1 MSVRMPTE
9 SNAVGRTFSVAL
21 VGLAC
26 RFPGAADV
34 AEFWS
39 LLKAGKDAVTEIPD
53 DRWDVDAYYHPDSA
67 KPGKMYTRAGGFIAD
82 IDKFDAGFFG
92 ISPREARR
100 IDPQQRLLLEL
111 TWEAFESAGIVPARV
126 AGSHAGV
133 FVGISV
139 SDYAALQREEPDQ
152 VDPYVMSGS
161 ALSNA
166 ANRISYIFDFHGPS
180 FIVDTACSSS
190 LVAVH
195 EACVSLWTGESS
207 LAIAAGVHALL
218 SPSATVGFSKARML
232 SPTGRC
238 RPFDA
243 AGDGYVRSEG
253 GGVVILQPLA
263 QAIADKNPIYAVI
276 VGSGVNSDGRTAGL
290 AMPNQAAQEALL
302 RRVYRDAGIDPGEIA
317 YVEAHGTGTSVG
329 DPIECA
335 SLGTVFGAPRAPGD
349 CCRIGSVKS
358 NIGHLE
364 PASGIA
370 GLLKVVLALRHR
382 AIPRTLHFTVP
393 NPKIP
398 FEELNLSV
406 VSKHTEL
413 APGRLTMGVNS
424 FGFGGTNAHVV
435 VREPDAPLAAA
446 ASQHAETEGQEA
458 QLLLISAHDPEA
470 LKSLALRYAE
480 LLSSPMAPAFSAVCR
495 TAATRRTHHQHRLAT
510 FGRTG
515 NEVAAQLEAFVAGDS
530 PPRLAEGH
538 ARTPPVRLAMVFS
551 GNGSQWRGMGQ
562 DLLTDPFIAEC
573 IERVDATLSQLSG
586 WSVKDALLSSK
597 PANLFDRTE
606 IAQPALFALQIAMLE
621 WLGAHGI
628 AAEAMLGHSVGE
640 VSAAYGAGILSLAE
654 ACRVIVE
661 RSRAQGRTA
670 GTGRMAALG
679 LSPENA
685 AALIAAYGEALTIA
699 AVNAPNSVT
708 VAGDAAAID
717 ALGGELEASQVFFR
731 PLDLDYAFHSRCMD
745 PIRETLLDRLDGLA
759 PRDGRLRFVS
769 TVTGTTIEGNRLDA
783 EYWWDNIRRP
793 VQFAPAIESLRA
805 EGFNVFLEIGPHP
818 ILDTYL
824 RDCLKI
830 AGGQGVSIPT
840 LRRRE
845 PERDALWLT
854 LGRCYAA
861 GVAIDYDALYPRD
874 CPFVPLPAYPWQR
887 ERYWF
892 AEDGEVEASSS
903 RRKHPLLG
911 KRLPAIDGI
920 WKNRLDP
927 ALLAWLADHVVQTS
941 TVLPGAAYIE
951 MAVSSVL
958 STRDCDGVEIEA
970 FEIRRPLVIAAGA
983 EPSVEV
989 ALSADEGTF
998 RLHTNETRG
1007 TALSPVAVARAVPLA
1022 GSRSERLAPVAAI
1035 RARMGKRIDG
1045 VELYRRFTARGL
1057 IYGPAFQGI
1066 AEAWAGKDEALGRIA
1081 VPAAVGAELGEYHM
1095 HPALLDACL
1104 QVTLATVAE
1113 QPDEDR
1119 QGVFVP
1125 SKAERIRFYGG
1136 GERITWCHVT
1146 VLHSGARSIVI
1157 RALVLGNAGAIIAE
1171 IDGLRLHRV
1180 DLGGGGEIPAYQ
1192 WHYQLQPAAHD
1203 ADGAELP
1210 RPQALAPFFFS
1221 SNAGEGERDEETRSL
1236 LDRVA
1241 ATYAGKALAQIV
1253 DGGHRFTVSQVIAE
1267 RGVAPEL
1274 EHYLGKLLALASRAG
1289 MAERDGAGWR
1299 LAGSSA
1305 AAEPL
1310 WREAIARYPAHL
1322 ASLQLIARFG
1332 AAIPEILQSRID
1344 PLDLLSAEPG
1354 FDAVE
1359 QLYDCDPLFRRANE
1373 AAAGM
1378 MRELCHAMPRTRS
1391 LRIIEIRG
1399 GTGGLAGALLAAV
1412 PADRVEYL
1420 FTDPAEA
1427 AVARAEARFR
1437 GLSFVRSAVLDP
1449 DKEIAE
1455 QGFAPDQYDLVV
1467 AGAPLIAQPD
1477 LGRDLAAMRILLKP
1491 GGLLLLM
1498 VPKECGFL
1506 DLACG
1511 MSPNNVGESEW
1522 RRLVLDA
1529 GFGEVVSRG
1538 YDDTIAARAVVIGR
1552 KPTAATRSPVTHEVD
1567 PATWLVLADDI
1578 AVDPAA
1584 AIVRALAPLGQR
1596 LVIARSGP
1604 RFDRLGLDRFDV
1616 PPADSNSY
1624 AELFRLLAADG
1635 VGRLHLVHLRGATEA
1650 VPADPLAAQRG
1661 GSFDLLIAAQ
1671 ALIAAGLAPSAR
1683 LTVVTSGAMPMAN
1696 GSGGCVHPWQA
1707 TLWGLTRTILN
1718 ERADISSRLIDLD
1731 PGATAAGSAEA
1742 LVEEILHRDDED
1754 EVLLRGG
1761 GRYVPRLTRWTAP
1774 PVLRDGPHE
1783 TGFRLTFA
1791 PGKAQ
1796 DGINLQRIAIP
1807 RPAAEEV
1814 AIRVR
1819 AAGINFRDVLQRIG
1833 LLPEEAFE
1841 GGFAGATL
1849 GMEFAGEVIEVGD
1862 GVDRFRPGDAVF
1874 GFGRDAFSSHLVA
1887 PAFGLFKK
1895 PASMSF
1901 EEAATLPVAAMTV
1914 YYSLHH
1920 LARLQKGERIL
1931 VQGAAGGVGLAAI
1944 QYAQSVGAEIFAS
1957 AGSVE
1962 KREFLRRLGAQHVV
1976 DSRSLAFADD
1986 IREITNGEGVDVVL
2000 NSIAGEAIH
2009 KGISI
2014 LRPYGRFVELGKR
2027 DFFANNKIGLQ
2038 PFRNNIQFF
2047 GVDVDR
2053 LLNDRP
2059 TLSGQLF
2066 AELAP
2071 LLEQRAFVPLPHRVF
2086 PIARA
2091 ADAFRCMQHSRHIGK
2106 IVLAIDASD
2115 RPAVVTATPETGLQL
2130 SPVASYLVTGGRSGF
2145 GLATAEWLVRKGARH
2160 LAVVG
2165 RSETTAP
2172 DAALAL
2178 GRLRQAG
2185 VAVHEFTVDIAE
2197 ADQVA
2202 HLIRRMQREM
2212 PPLRGIIHCAAV
2224 IQDSSLVNMT
2234 EAHFD
2239 NVLRPKIAGAWN
2251 LHQETLDQKLDFFVM
2266 YSSATT
2272 LFGNEGQGNYVAA
2285 NLYLEALAD
2294 YRRGL
2299 GLPGLAVAWGA
2310 IGEVG
2315 HLARNPVV
2323 ARMLGER
2330 LGVKLLAPAPALDRM
2345 EQAIL
2350 SGVSQITVA
2359 ELSWSRLAILPVV
2372 AKAPKFALVRESL
2385 DEAAKEATDG
2395 DFEAVRG
2402 HLAELPRTEAIS
2414 FAEQLLIKHVASIV
2428 GIAPARLAVDQSLL
2442 DLGMDSLMLV
2452 ELQMK
2457 LEKQCGIVISTL
2469 ELMDTTTVAKLAQR
2483 IVDHVGTAPATT
2495 ATLTAADPVA
2505 DPDQLEPSAEPEL
2518 VAALG
2523 RLLEDDLDRAK
2534 ERAL

>member
-9 SNAVGRTFSVAL
+9 SNAVGRTFPVAL
-21 VGLAC
+21 VGLSC

-39 LLKAGKDAVTEIPD
+39 LLEAGKDAITEVPD
-53 DRWDVDAYYHPDSA
+53 DRWDVDAYYHPDPA
-67 KPGKMYTRAGGFIAD
+67 KPGKMYTRAGGFIAN

-111 TWEAFESAGIVPARV
+111 TWEAFESAGIVPAQV
-126 AGSHAGV
+126 AGSNAGV

-238 RPFDA
+238 HPFDA

-263 QAIADKNPIYAVI
+263 QAIAEKNPIYAVI

-302 RRVYRDAGIDPGEIA
+302 RRVYRDAGIDPSEIA

-329 DPIECA
+329 DPIECGA
-335 SLGTVFGAPRAPGD
+335 LGTVLGASRAPGD

-370 GLLKVVLALRHR
+370 GLLKAVLALRHR

-406 VSKHTEL
+406 VSEYTEL

-424 FGFGGTNAHVV
+424 FGFGGTNAHIVI
-435 VREPDAPLAAA
+435 REPDAPVAAA
-446 ASQHAETEGQEA
+446 ARQHAETEGQEVE
-458 QLLLISAHDPEA
+458 LLPISAHDPEA

-480 LLSSPMAPAFSAVCR
+480 LLRSPTAPAFSAVCR
-495 TAATRRTHHQHRLAT
+495 TTATRRTHHQHRLAT

-530 PPRLAEGH
+530 PPRVAEGH

-573 IERVDATLSQLSG
+573 IERVDAMLSRLSG

-606 IAQPALFALQIAMLE
+606 IAQPALFALQVAMLE

-685 AALIAAYGEALTIA
+685 AALIAPYGEALTIA

-717 ALGGELEASQVFFR
+717 ALGNELEASQVFFR
-731 PLDLDYAFHSRCMD
+731 ALDLDYAFHSRCMD
-745 PIRETLLDRLDGLA
+745 PIREALLDRLDGLA

-793 VQFAPAIESLRA
+793 VQFAPAIESLSA

-824 RDCLKI
+824 RDCLKTT
-830 AGGQGVSIPT
+830 GGQGVSIPT

-845 PERDALWLT
+845 PERDALWLA

-892 AEDGEVEASSS
+892 VEDGEVEASSS
-903 RRKHPLLG
+903 RCKHPLLG

-927 ALLAWLADHVVQTS
+927 ALLAWLGDHAVQTS

-983 EPSVEV
+983 EPSVEI
-989 ALSADEGTF
+989 ALSVEEGTF

-1007 TALSPVAVARAVPLA
+1007 TALSPVAVARALPLA
-1022 GSRSERLAPVAAI
+1022 GSRSERLAPVDAI
-1035 RARMGKRIDG
+1035 KARMGKRIDR
-1045 VELYRRFTARGL
+1045 VDLYRRFTARGL

-1081 VPAAVGAELGEYHM
+1081 VPAAVGTELAEYHM

-1146 VLHSGARSIVI
+1146 VLHSGARSTII
-1157 RALVLGNAGAIIAE
+1157 RAVVIGNDGAIIAE

-1180 DLGGGGEIPAYQ
+1180 DFGGGGEIPAYQ
-1192 WHYQLQPAAHD
+1192 WHYQLRPAAHD

-1210 RPQALAPFFFS
+1210 RPPALAPFFFS

-1241 ATYAGKALAQIV
+1241 ATYAGEALAQIV
-1253 DGGHRFTVSQVIAE
+1253 DCGHRFTVSQVIAE

-1274 EHYLGKLLALASRAG
+1274 EHYLDNLLALASRAG

-1299 LAGSSA
+1299 LTRSSA

-1378 MRELCHAMPRTRS
+1378 VRQLWHTIPRARS
-1391 LRIIEIRG
+1391 LRILEMRG

-1420 FTDPAEA
+1420 FTDPSET
-1427 AVARAEARFR
+1427 AVARAEARFK
-1437 GLSFVRSAVLDP
+1437 GLSFVRCAVLDP

-1467 AGAPLIAQPD
+1467 ATASLIAQRD
-1477 LGRDLAAMRILLKP
+1477 VGRELAATRILLKP
-1491 GGLLLLM
+1491 GGFLLLM

-1506 DLACG
+1506 DLTCR
-1511 MSPNNVGESEW
+1511 MSPNNTSEGDW

-1529 GFGEVVSRG
+1529 GFGDVVSLG
-1538 YDDTIAARAVVIGR
+1538 YDDPIAARATAIGR
-1552 KPTAATRSPVTHEVD
+1552 KPATVQRSSIPREVD
-1567 PATWLVLADDI
+1567 PATWLILADDI

-1584 AIVRALAPLGQR
+1584 AVIRALAPHGQ
-1596 LVIARSGP
+1596 LVVVAHSSR
-1604 RFDRLGLDRFDV
+1604 RFDRFGLDPFDV

-1624 AELFRLLAADG
+1624 DELFRLLAADG
-1635 VGRLHLVHLRGATEA
+1635 VGGLHLVHLRGAAEA
-1650 VPADPLAAQRG
+1650 VSVDPLAAQRA
-1661 GSFDLLIAAQ
+1661 GSFDLLIAVQ
-1671 ALIAAGLAPSAR
+1671 ALIAAGMAPSAH
-1683 LTVVTSGAMPMAN
+1683 LTVVTSGAMPMADW
-1696 GSGGCVHPWQA
+1696 SGGCVRPWQA
-1707 TLWGLTRTILN
+1707 ALWGLTRTILN
-1718 ERADISSRLIDLD
+1718 ERADIHCRLIDLD
-1731 PGATAAGSAEA
+1731 PEAAPAAAGEA
-1742 LVEEILHRDDED
+1742 LVHELLHCDDED

-1761 GRYVPRLTRWTAP
+1761 GRYVPRLTRWTGSTA
-1774 PVLRDGPHE
+1774 LRDGTHE
-1783 TGFRLTFA
+1783 IGFRLTQVR
-1791 PGKAQ
+1791 AQ
-1796 DGINLQRIAIP
+1796 DGMVLQRIAVP
-1807 RPAAEEV
+1807 QPAAGEV
-1814 AIRVR
+1814 AVRVK
-1819 AAGINFRDVLQRIG
+1819 AAGVNFRDVLQRIG

-2000 NSIAGEAIH
+2000 NSIAGEAIP

-2027 DFFANNKIGLQ
+2027 DFFANSKIGLQ

-2053 LLNDRP
+2053 LLIDRP

-2091 ADAFRCMQHSRHIGK
+2091 AEAFRCMQHSRHIGK
-2106 IVLAIDASD
+2106 IVLAMDAGD
-2115 RPAVVTATPETGLQL
+2115 RPAIVAAKPETGLQL
-2130 SPVASYLVTGGRSGF
+2130 PPIASYLVTGGRGGF
-2145 GLATAEWLVRKGARH
+2145 GLATGEWLVRKGARH

-2178 GRLRQAG
+2178 EHLRQNG
-2185 VAVHEFTVDIAE
+2185 VAVHEFTVDIADP
-2197 ADQVA
+2197 DQVA
-2202 HLIRRMQREM
+2202 RLLRRMEREM

-2234 EAHFD
+2234 EANFHD
-2239 NVLRPKIAGAWN
+2239 VLRSKIAGAWN
-2251 LHQETLDQKLDFFVM
+2251 LHKETLDEKLDFFVM

-2330 LGVKLLAPAPALDRM
+2330 LGVKLLAPASALDRL

-2350 SGVSQITVA
+2350 SGVSQITLA
-2359 ELSWSRLAILPVV
+2359 ELSWSRLAILSVV
-2372 AKAPKFALVRESL
+2372 AKAPKFALVREAL
-2385 DEAAKEATDG
+2385 DEAANDATDG
-2395 DFEAVRG
+2395 DFEEVRG

-2414 FAEQLLIKHVASIV
+2414 FAEQLLIKHVAGIV
-2428 GIAPARLAVDQSLL
+2428 GIAPAKLAAGQSLL

-2457 LEKQCGIVISTL
+2457 LEKQCGIVMSTL

-2483 IVDHVGTAPATT
+2483 IVDHVGTAPVITPT
-2495 ATLTAADPVA
+2495 PEAAQQVP
-2505 DPDQLEPSAEPEL
+2505 DPDQLEPSTEPEFA
-2518 VAALG
+2518 AALG

>member
-1 MSVRMPTE
+1 MPTE
-9 SNAVGRTFSVAL
+9 SDAVGRTFPVAL

-39 LLKAGKDAVTEIPD
+39 LLKAGTDAVTEIPD
-53 DRWDVDAYYHPDSA
+53 DRWDVDAYYHPDPA

-126 AGSHAGV
+126 AESQTGV
-133 FVGISV
+133 FVGVSV

-161 ALSNA
+161 AISNA
-166 ANRISYIFDFHGPS
+166 ANRISYIFDLHGPS
-180 FIVDTACSSS
+180 FTVDTACSSS

-218 SPSATVGFSKARML
+218 SPSGSVGFSKARML

-253 GGVVILQPLA
+253 GAVVILRPLA
-263 QAIADKNPIYAVI
+263 QAIAEKNLVYAVI
-276 VGSGVNSDGRTAGL
+276 VGSGVNSDGRTTGL

-302 RRVYRDAGIDPGEIA
+302 RRVYRDAGIDPSEIA

-329 DPIECA
+329 DPIECGA
-335 SLGTVFGAPRAPGD
+335 LGTVLGASRAPGD

-370 GLLKVVLALRHR
+370 GLLKAVLALRHR

-406 VSKHTEL
+406 VSEYTEL

-424 FGFGGTNAHVV
+424 FGFGGTNAHIVI
-435 VREPDAPLAAA
+435 REPDAPVAAA
-446 ASQHAETEGQEA
+446 ARQHAETEGQEVE
-458 QLLLISAHDPEA
+458 LLPISAHDPEA

-480 LLSSPMAPAFSAVCR
+480 LLRSPTAPSFSALCR
-495 TAATRRTHHQHRLAT
+495 TAATRRTHHQHRLAA
-510 FGRTG
+510 FGRTPE
-515 NEVAAQLEAFVAGDS
+515 EVAAQFEAFAAGD
-530 PPRLAEGH
+530 PPPLLAQGH
-538 ARTPPVRLAMVFS
+538 VQTPPVRLAMVFS

-562 DLLTDPFIAEC
+562 DLLADPFIAEC
-573 IERVDATLSQLSG
+573 IERVDAPLSRLSG
-586 WSVKDALLSSK
+586 WSVKDALLSAE

-606 IAQPALFALQIAMLE
+606 IAQPALFALQVAMLE

-628 AAEAMLGHSVGE
+628 EPEAMLGHSVGE

-679 LSPENA
+679 QSPEDA

-745 PIRETLLDRLDGLA
+745 PIREGLLDRLVGLR
-759 PRDGRLRFVS
+759 PQDGRLRFVS
-769 TVTGTTIEGNRLDA
+769 TVSGTTIEGSRLDA
-783 EYWWDNIRRP
+783 GYWWDNIRRP

-824 RDCLKI
+824 RDCLKTT
-830 AGGQGVSIPT
+830 GGQGISIPT
-840 LRRRE
+840 LRRHE
-845 PERDALWLT
+845 PERDALWLA

-861 GVAIDYDALYPRD
+861 GVAIDYNALYPRD
-874 CPFVPLPAYPWQR
+874 CAFVPLPAYPWQR

-892 AEDGEVEASSS
+892 AEDGEVGVSSS

-927 ALLAWLADHVVQTS
+927 ELLAWLADHVVQTS

-983 EPSVEV
+983 EPLVEV
-989 ALSADEGTF
+989 ALSAEDGTF
-998 RLHTNETRG
+998 RLHANETRG
-1007 TALSPVAVARAVPLA
+1007 TALPPVAIARALPLA
-1022 GSRSERLAPVAAI
+1022 GSQSERLAPVDAI

-1113 QPDEDR
+1113 QSDEHR

-1125 SKAERIRFYGG
+1125 SKAERIRYYGG
-1136 GERITWCHVT
+1136 GQRITWCHVT

-1157 RALVLGNAGAIIAE
+1157 RALVLGNDGATIAE

-1180 DLGGGGEIPAYQ
+1180 DVGGGGEIPAYQ
-1192 WHYQLQPAAHD
+1192 WHYQLRPAAHD
-1203 ADGAELP
+1203 ANGADLP
-1210 RPQALAPFFFS
+1210 RPPALAPFFFPA
-1221 SNAGEGERDEETRSL
+1221 NAGEGERDEETRSL

-1241 ATYAGKALAQIV
+1241 AIYAGEALAQIV
-1253 DGGHRFTVSQVIAE
+1253 GGSHRFTVAQLIAE
-1267 RGVAPEL
+1267 RGVAPEQ
-1274 EHYLGKLLALASRAG
+1274 EHYLDRLLALARRAG
-1289 MAERDGAGWR
+1289 VAEGDGAEWR

-1305 AAEPL
+1305 AAETL

-1322 ASLQLIARFG
+1322 ASLQLIARF
-1332 AAIPEILQSRID
+1332 AATIPGILQSRID
-1344 PLDLLSAEPG
+1344 PLDLLSTEPG

-1373 AAAGM
+1373 AAAGVV
-1378 MRELCHAMPRTRS
+1378 RQLCHAMPRTRS
-1391 LRIIEIRG
+1391 LRILEIRG

-1420 FTDPAEA
+1420 FTDPSEA
-1427 AVARAEARFR
+1427 ALARAEARFK
-1437 GLSFVRSAVLDP
+1437 GLSFVRCAVLDP
-1449 DKEIAE
+1449 EKEIAE
-1455 QGFAPDQYDLVV
+1455 QGFATDRYDLVV
-1467 AGAPLIAQPD
+1467 AAAPLIAQRD
-1477 LGRDLAAMRILLKP
+1477 VGRDLAATRISLKP

-1511 MSPNNVGESEW
+1511 MTPDGASESDW

-1529 GFGEVVSRG
+1529 GFGDVVSLG
-1538 YDDTIAARAVVIGR
+1538 YDDPIAARAAVIGR
-1552 KPTAATRSPVTHEVD
+1552 KPAATERSSVPREVD
-1567 PATWLVLADDI
+1567 PATCLLLADDI

-1584 AIVRALAPLGQR
+1584 AVVRALAALGQR
-1596 LVIARSGP
+1596 VAVARSGHT
-1604 RFDRLGLDRFDV
+1604 FNRLGLDRFDV
-1616 PPADSNSY
+1616 RCGDADSY
-1624 AELFRLLAADG
+1624 KRLFRILAADS
-1635 VGRLHLVHLRGATEA
+1635 VGPLHLLYLRGIHEA
-1650 VPADPLAAQRG
+1650 APADPLTTQRA
-1661 GSFDLLIAAQ
+1661 GSFDLLIAVQ

-1683 LTVVTSGAMPMAN
+1683 LTVVTSGAMPMPD
-1696 GSGGCVHPWQA
+1696 GSAGCVRPWQA
-1707 TLWGLTRTILN
+1707 TLWGLTRAILN

-1731 PGATAAGSAEA
+1731 PGATTLGSAEA
-1742 LVEEILHRDDED
+1742 LVAEILHRDDED

-1761 GRYVPRLTRWTAP
+1761 VRYVPRLTRQMSP
-1774 PVLRDGPHE
+1774 PALRDGRHK

-1791 PGKAQ
+1791 QGKAQ
-1796 DGINLQRIAIP
+1796 DGIILQRIAIP
-1807 RPAAEEV
+1807 RPAAGEV
-1814 AIRVR
+1814 VVHVK
-1819 AAGINFRDVLQRIG
+1819 AAGVNFRDVLQRMG

-1862 GVDRFRPGDAVF
+1862 GVDRFGPGDAVF
-1874 GFGRDAFSSHLVA
+1874 GFGRDAFSSDLVA
-1887 PAFGLFKK
+1887 PAFGLFEK
-1895 PASMSF
+1895 PVSMSF

-1962 KREFLRRLGAQHVV
+1962 KREFLLRLGAQHVV

-1986 IREITNGEGVDVVL
+1986 IREITDGEGVDVVL

-2009 KGISI
+2009 KGLSI

-2027 DFFANNKIGLQ
+2027 DFFANSKIGLQ

-2053 LLNDRP
+2053 LLVDRP

-2071 LLEQRAFVPLPHRVF
+2071 LLDQRVFVPLPYRVF

-2091 ADAFRCMQHSRHIGK
+2091 AEAFRCMQHSRHIGK
-2106 IVLAIDASD
+2106 IVLAMDGND
-2115 RPAVVTATPETGLQL
+2115 RPAIAAERPETGLKL
-2130 SPVASYLVTGGRSGF
+2130 SPMASYLVTGGRGGF

-2165 RSETTAP
+2165 RSETTMP

-2178 GRLRQAG
+2178 GHLRQDG
-2185 VAVHEFTVDIAE
+2185 VAVHEYTADVAD

-2202 HLIRRMQREM
+2202 ELFRRIQREM

-2234 EAHFD
+2234 EANFHD
-2239 NVLRPKIAGAWN
+2239 VLRPKIAGAWN
-2251 LHQETLDQKLDFFVM
+2251 LHQQTLDQKLDFFVM

-2272 LFGNEGQGNYVAA
+2272 LFGNEGQANYVAA
-2285 NLYLEALAD
+2285 NLFLEALAD

-2330 LGVKLLAPAPALDRM
+2330 LGVKLLAPTLALDRL

-2350 SGVSQITVA
+2350 SGVSQITLA
-2359 ELSWSRLAILPVV
+2359 ELSWSRLAILSVV
-2372 AKAPKFALVRESL
+2372 AKTPKFSLVRESS
-2385 DEAAKEATDG
+2385 DDAANDATGG
-2395 DFEAVRG
+2395 DFEEVRG
-2402 HLAELPRTEAIS
+2402 HLAGLPRTEAIS
-2414 FAEQLLIKHVASIV
+2414 FAEQLLIKHVAGIV
-2428 GIAPARLAVDQSLL
+2428 GITSAKLAADQSLL

-2452 ELQMK
+2452 ELQMQ

-2469 ELMDTTTVAKLAQR
+2469 ELMDATTVAKLAQR
-2483 IVDHVGTAPATT
+2483 IVDHVGTAPAITP
-2495 ATLTAADPVA
+2495 TLTATDPVA

>member
-1 MSVRMPTE
+1 MPTE
-9 SNAVGRTFSVAL
+9 RHTMGRPFPVAI

-34 AEFWS
+34 ADFWS
-39 LLKAGKDAVTEIPD
+39 LLKAGTDAVGEIPD
-53 DRWDVDAYYHPDSA
+53 DRWDVDAYFHPDPA
-67 KPGKMYTRAGGFIAD
+67 APGKMYTRAGGFIAD

-126 AGSHAGV
+126 AESQTGV

-166 ANRISYIFDFHGPS
+166 ANRISYIFDLHGPS

-195 EACVSLWTGESS
+195 EACVSLRTGESS

-238 RPFDA
+238 HPFDS

-263 QAIADKNPIYAVI
+263 QAIAEKNPIYAVI

-290 AMPNQAAQEALL
+290 AMPNQAAQEARL
-302 RRVYRDAGIDPGEIA
+302 RRVYRDAGIDPSEIA

-335 SLGTVFGAPRAPGD
+335 SLGTVFGASRAPGD
-349 CCRIGSVKS
+349 SCRIGSVKS

-382 AIPRTLHFTVP
+382 AIPRTLHFTNP
-393 NPKIP
+393 NPQIP

-406 VSKHTEL
+406 VSEYTEL
-413 APGRLTMGVNS
+413 LPGRLTMGVNS
-424 FGFGGTNAHVV
+424 FGFGGTNAHIV
-435 VREPDAPLAAA
+435 VREPEAPAAIA
-446 ASQHAETEGQEA
+446 AQQPAETDGREVQP
-458 QLLLISAHDPEA
+458 LLISAHHSGA

-480 LLSSPMAPAFSAVCR
+480 LLRSPAAFPFSAVCR
-495 TAATRRTHHQHRLAT
+495 NAATRRTHHQHRLAA
-510 FGRTG
+510 FGRTPD
-515 NEVAAQLEAFVAGDS
+515 EVAAQFEAFVADD
-530 PPRLAEGH
+530 PP
-538 ARTPPVRLAMVFS
+538 P
-551 GNGSQWRGMGQ
+551 
-562 DLLTDPFIAEC
+562 LL
-573 IERVDATLSQLSG
+573 
-586 WSVKDALLSSK
+586 
-597 PANLFDRTE
+597 
-606 IAQPALFALQIAMLE
+606 ALQVAMLE

-628 AAEAMLGHSVGE
+628 EAEAMLGHSVGE
-640 VSAAYGAGILSLAE
+640 VAAAYGAGILSLAD

-670 GTGRMAALG
+670 GAGRMAALG

-685 AALIAAYGEALTIA
+685 AALIAPYGEALTIA

-717 ALGGELEASQVFFR
+717 ALGRELEGNQVFFR

-745 PIRETLLDRLDGLA
+745 PIREGLLDRLDGLR
-759 PRDGRLRFVS
+759 PQIGRLRFVS
-769 TVTGTTIEGNRLDA
+769 TVTGSTIEGSRLDA
-783 EYWWDNIRRP
+783 EYWWENIRRP
-793 VQFAPAIESLRA
+793 VQFAAAIESLTA

-818 ILDTYL
+818 ILDRYV
-824 RDCLKI
+824 RDCLKTTP
-830 AGGQGVSIPT
+830 GYGVSIPT
-840 LRRRE
+840 LRRHE
-845 PERDALWLT
+845 PERDALWLA
-854 LGRCYAA
+854 LGRSYAA

-874 CPFVPLPAYPWQR
+874 CAFVPLPAYPWQR

-892 AEDGEVEASSS
+892 IDNEGQAGASLS

-911 KRLPAIDGI
+911 KRLPATDGI

-927 ALLAWLADHVVQTS
+927 ALLDWLADHVLQSS
-941 TVLPGAAYIE
+941 TVVPGAAYIE
-951 MAVSSVL
+951 MAIASVW

-983 EPSVEV
+983 EPSVEI
-989 ALSADEGTF
+989 ALSAEDGTF
-998 RLHTNETRG
+998 RLHASDTLG
-1007 TALSPVAVARAVPLA
+1007 TALPPVAVARAVPLA
-1022 GSRSERLAPVAAI
+1022 RGKSERVAPVDAI
-1035 RARMGKRIDG
+1035 RARMEKRIDG
-1045 VELYRRFTARGL
+1045 AELYRRFKVRGL

-1066 AEAWAGKDEALGRIA
+1066 VEAWAGTDEALGHIA
-1081 VPAAVGAELGEYHM
+1081 VPAAVAAELGEYHM

-1113 QPDEDR
+1113 QPDEDH
-1119 QGVFVP
+1119 QGVYVP
-1125 SKAERIRFYGG
+1125 GKAERIRFYGG
-1136 GERITWCHVT
+1136 GERIAWCHIT
-1146 VLHSGARSIVI
+1146 VLHSGVRTIVI
-1157 RALVLGNAGAIIAE
+1157 RALVLGSDGATIAE

-1180 DLGGGGEIPAYQ
+1180 DLAVASEIAAYQ
-1192 WHYQLQPAAHD
+1192 WHYQLRPGAFG
-1203 ADGAELP
+1203 ADGADLP
-1210 RPQALAPFFFS
+1210 RPQALMPFCS
-1221 SNAGEGERDEETRSL
+1221 PASAGGGQHDEAARSL

-1241 ATYAGKALAQIV
+1241 ATYAGEALAQLV
-1253 DGGHRFTVSQVIAE
+1253 GGGHRFTVSQLIAE
-1267 RGVAPEL
+1267 RSGAPEL
-1274 EHYLGKLLALASRAG
+1274 EHYLGKLLALARRAG
-1289 MAERDGAGWR
+1289 VAERDGTEWCLR
-1299 LAGSSA
+1299 GS
-1305 AAEPL
+1305 
-1310 WREAIARYPAHL
+1310 
-1322 ASLQLIARFG
+1322 
-1332 AAIPEILQSRID
+1332 
-1344 PLDLLSAEPG
+1344 
-1354 FDAVE
+1354 
-1359 QLYDCDPLFRRANE
+1359 E
-1373 AAAGM
+1373 AAAGVV
-1378 MRELCHAMPRTRS
+1378 RQLWHAMPRTRS
-1391 LRIIEIRG
+1391 LRVLEIRG
-1399 GTGGLAGALLAAV
+1399 GTGGLAGALLATV
-1412 PADRVEYL
+1412 PGDRVEYL
-1420 FTDPAEA
+1420 FTDPSET

-1437 GLSFVRSAVLDP
+1437 GLSFVRCAVFDP

-1467 AGAPLIAQPD
+1467 AGAPLLAQPE
-1477 LGRDLAAMRILLKP
+1477 LSRDLPVTLRLLKT
-1491 GGLLLLM
+1491 GGLLLQM

-1506 DLACG
+1506 DLVCG
-1511 MSPNNVGESEW
+1511 MSPNHESESDW
-1522 RRLVLDA
+1522 RRLALDA

-1538 YDDTIAARAVVIGR
+1538 YDDTIAARAAVIGR
-1552 KPTAATRSPVTHEVD
+1552 KPTVATRLPIPHEVD

-1584 AIVRALAPLGQR
+1584 AVVRALAPLGQR
-1596 LVIARSGP
+1596 VVIARSGH

-1624 AELFRLLAADG
+1624 TELFRLLVADG
-1635 VGRLHLVHLRGATEA
+1635 VGQLHLVHLRGATEA
-1650 VPADPLAAQRG
+1650 VPVDPLAAQQA
-1661 GSFDLLIAAQ
+1661 GSFDLLIAVQ

-1707 TLWGLTRTILN
+1707 ALWGLTRTILN
-1718 ERADISSRLIDLD
+1718 ERADISVRLIDLD
-1731 PGATAAGSAEA
+1731 PGATAASSAEA
-1742 LVEEILHRDDED
+1742 LVEEIVCGDDED
-1754 EVLLRGG
+1754 EVLLRSG

-1774 PVLRDGPHE
+1774 PALRDGTHE

-1791 PGKAQ
+1791 QGRAQ
-1796 DGINLQRIAIP
+1796 DGIDLQRITVP
-1807 RPAAEEV
+1807 RPAAGEV
-1814 AIRVR
+1814 AVRVR
-1819 AAGINFRDVLQRIG
+1819 AAGVNFRDVLQRIG

-1849 GMEFAGEVIEVGD
+1849 GMEFAGEVIEVGE
-1862 GVDRFRPGDAVF
+1862 GVGGFRPGDAVF

-1895 PASMSF
+1895 PTSMSF

-1962 KREFLRRLGAQHVV
+1962 KREFLLRLGAQHVV

-1986 IREITNGEGVDVVL
+1986 IREITDGEGVDVVL
-2000 NSIAGEAIH
+2000 NSIAGEAIP

-2027 DFFANNKIGLQ
+2027 DFFANHKIGLQ
-2038 PFRNNIQFF
+2038 PFRNNVQFF

-2071 LLEQRAFVPLPHRVF
+2071 LLEQRAFVPLPYRVF

-2091 ADAFRCMQHSRHIGK
+2091 AEAFRCMQHSRHIGK
-2106 IVLAIDASD
+2106 IVLAMDGND
-2115 RPAVVTATPETGLQL
+2115 RPAAVAATPETGLQL

-2197 ADQVA
+2197 ADQVG

-2234 EAHFD
+2234 EANFG

-2285 NLYLEALAD
+2285 NMYLEALAD

-2330 LGVKLLAPAPALDRM
+2330 LGVKLLAPARALDQL
-2345 EQAIL
+2345 EHAIL
-2350 SGVSQITVA
+2350 SGVSQITLA

-2372 AKAPKFALVRESL
+2372 AKAPKFVLVREAL
-2385 DEAAKEATDG
+2385 DEAANEATDG

-2414 FAEQLLIKHVASIV
+2414 FAKQLLIKHVASIV
-2428 GIAPARLAVDQSLL
+2428 GITPARLAADQSLL

-2483 IVDHVGTAPATT
+2483 IVDHVGTAPAITV
-2495 ATLTAADPVA
+2495 TLTATDPVA
-2505 DPDQLEPSAEPEL
+2505 DPDQLEPAAEPGL